1 MKKKIFSLIS
11 IFILC
16 FSLSFSIF
24 DKVSFA
30 ADPVTYVVET
40 SDGDHMRFEGQ
51 PGFTPFIV
59 KSYISGDTAISESN
73 RYKVSFIISNGYNI
87 INNVSG
93 WKPSNLNIND
103 VRCQGYTI
111 VGKNFNFIVSPSVPF
126 IENKFNTYKEH
137 DDYVASLIS
146 DPTLIPINVT
156 TYDTSLGS
164 LQLQDSTSWRFL
176 RYEPLTGNTSAKKDG
191 YAYKVK
197 LRTIFKDT
205 TSTGQKYDKIQIM
218 VRLKNIRS
226 QWSAIITYPWKD
238 KLQEGEYF
246 SYYLS
251 DLKSPT
257 TVDLQML
264 DYTTYEETGKLNKVL
279 YPIFEPAFDKLGL
292 KKPAFSNDYWFI
304 CDYTICYR
312 PVTVDGKF
320 GDWFYITPDK
330 SLLGDNMVGGGQ
342 SISATTGTAASDE
355 DPNSLAFNPLPEDSS
370 SSRTASGNGDTLGD
384 AINNSNNSLIGGSI
398 SGGDSL
404 TSNITDLF
412 SFFTNLP
419 YIISII
425 FGWLPPWVLSLFA
438 IGFALFVPI
447 FIYKFVRG

>member
-11 IFILC
+11 IFIIC
-16 FSLSFSIF
+16 FSLSFSFF

-30 ADPVTYVVET
+30 ADSVTYVGET
-40 SDGDHMRFEGQ
+40 TSGYHFAFEGQ

-59 KSYISGDTAISESN
+59 NSHIIGDN
-73 RYKVSFIISNGYNI
+73 SFRTYLVVSNGHDVIKNLSSWNDK
-87 INNVSG
+87 INGV
-93 WKPSNLNIND
+93 P
-103 VRCQGYTI
+103 CQCYKI
-111 VGKNFNFIVSPSVPF
+111 WGKDQFSISPSVPLIQNEFNSYHEQEVF
-126 IENKFNTYKEH
+126 I
-137 DDYVASLIS
+137 ASLIQ
-146 DPTLIPINVT
+146 DPTSIPINVT
-156 TYDTSLGS
+156 THDSSLGS

-197 LRTIFKDT
+197 LRTIFQDT
-205 TSTGQKYDKIQIM
+205 TTTGQKYDKIQIM

-279 YPIFEPAFDKLGL
+279 YPIFQTAFDKLDL

-342 SISATTGTAASDE
+342 SITATTGTAVSDE
-355 DPNSLAFNPLPEDSS
+355 NPNSLAFNPLPEDSTS
-370 SSRTASGNGDTLGD
+370 TRTASGNGDTLGD
-384 AINNSNNSLIGGSI
+384 AINDSNNSLIGGSI
-398 SGGDSL
+398 TGGDSL

-412 SFFTNLP
+412 SLFTNLP
-419 YIISII
+419 SIISTI
-425 FGWLPPWVLSLFA
+425 FSWLPPWVLSLFA

>member
-11 IFILC
+11 IFIIC
-16 FSLSFSIF
+16 FSLSFSFF

-30 ADPVTYVVET
+30 ADSVTYVVET

-51 PGFTPFIV
+51 PGFIPFIV

-137 DDYVASLIS
+137 DDYVASLIQ

-176 RYEPLTGNTSAKKDG
+176 RYEPLNDNNIAPKNG

-197 LRTIFKDT
+197 LRTIFQDT

-218 VRLKNIRS
+218 VRIKNIRS
-226 QWSAIITYPWKD
+226 QWTVIPQYPWAN
-238 KLQEGEYF
+238 KLQAGEYF

-251 DLKSPT
+251 DLESPT
-257 TVDLQML
+257 TVDLQMI
-264 DYTTYEETGKLNKVL
+264 DYSKDENGKLNKVL
-279 YPIFEPAFDKLGL
+279 YPIFQPAFDKLDL
-292 KKPAFSNDYWFI
+292 KKPVFSNDYWFI

-312 PVTVDGKF
+312 PVTVDGNF

-330 SLLGDNMVGGGQ
+330 SLSGDNMVGGGQ
-342 SISATTGTAASDE
+342 SINAVTGTAQSDD
-355 DPNSLAFNPLPEDSS
+355 DPNSMAFNPLPEDSF

-384 AINNSNNSLIGGSI
+384 AISNSNDSLIGGSI
-398 SGGDSL
+398 TSGGSL

-412 SFFTNLP
+412 SLFTNMP
-419 YIISII
+419 SIISTI
-425 FGWLPPWVLSLFA
+425 FSWLPPWVLSLFA

>member
-11 IFILC
+11 IFIIC

-30 ADPVTYVVET
+30 ADSVTYVGET
-40 SDGDHMRFEGQ
+40 SSGVHFQFEGQ

-59 KSYISGDTAISESN
+59 RSYIAGDTGVSEPN
-73 RYKVSFIISNGYNI
+73 RYRTYLVISNGYDI
-87 INNVSG
+87 IKGKSSWNSTVNG
-93 WKPSNLNIND
+93 
-103 VRCQGYTI
+103 VRCQCYTTWGQDKI
-111 VGKNFNFIVSPSVPF
+111 SISPSVPY
-126 IENKFNTYKEH
+126 IENKFNTYKEQEA
-137 DDYVASLIS
+137 YVASLIQ

-176 RYEPLTGNTSAKKDG
+176 RYEPLNDNNIAPKNG

-197 LRTIFKDT
+197 LRTIFQDT

-226 QWSAIITYPWKD
+226 QWTVIPQYPWAN
-238 KLQEGEYF
+238 KLQAGEYF

-257 TVDLQML
+257 TVDLQMI
-264 DYTTYEETGKLNKVL
+264 DYTKDENGKLNKVL
-279 YPIFEPAFDKLGL
+279 YPIFQPAFDKLGL
-292 KKPAFSNDYWFI
+292 NKPVFSNDYWFI

-312 PVTVDGKF
+312 PVTADGKF

-330 SLLGDNMVGGGQ
+330 SLSGDNMVGGGQ
-342 SISATTGTAASDE
+342 SINAVTGTAQSDE
-355 DPNSLAFNPLPEDSS
+355 DPNSMAFNPLPEDSF

-384 AINNSNNSLIGGSI
+384 AISNSNDSLIGGSMT
-398 SGGDSL
+398 SGGSL

-412 SFFTNLP
+412 SLFTNMP
-419 YIISII
+419 SIISTI
-425 FGWLPPWVLSLFA
+425 FSWLPPWVLSLFA

>member
-11 IFILC
+11 IFIIC
-16 FSLSFSIF
+16 FSLTFSIF

-30 ADPVTYVVET
+30 ADSVTYVCET
-40 SDGDHMRFEGQ
+40 TKSGKHFSFEGQ

-59 KSYISGDTAISESN
+59 NSYIAGDTAIPEPD
-73 RYKVSFIISNGYNI
+73 RYRTYFVVSNGYDI
-87 INNVSG
+87 IKNASG
-93 WKPSNLNIND
+93 WTPSNKSFNGM
-103 VRCQGYTI
+103 RCQAYGLWGQDMFS
-111 VGKNFNFIVSPSVPF
+111 VAPSVPL
-126 IENKFNTYKEH
+126 IQNKFNTYKEQEA
-137 DDYVASLIS
+137 YIASLIQ

-156 TYDTSLGS
+156 THDSSLGS

-197 LRTIFKDT
+197 LRTIFQDT
-205 TSTGQKYDKIQIM
+205 TTTGQKYDKIQIM

-226 QWSAIITYPWKD
+226 QWSAIITHPWKD

-279 YPIFEPAFDKLGL
+279 YPIFQPAFDKLGL
-292 KKPAFSNDYWFI
+292 SKPAFSNDYWFI

-342 SISATTGTAASDE
+342 GISAVTGTAQSD
-355 DPNSLAFNPLPEDSS
+355 DNPNSLAFNPLPEDSTFS
-370 SSRTASGNGDTLGD
+370 QTASGNGETLGD

-398 SGGDSL
+398 SGGGSL
-404 TSNITDLF
+404 TNNITDLF

-419 YIISII
+419 YIISAI
-425 FGWLPPWVLSLFA
+425 FGWLPPWVLDLFS

>member
-30 ADPVTYVVET
+30 ADSVTYVGQT
-40 SDGDHMRFEGQ
+40 TQSDVHFTFEGQ

-59 KSYISGDTAISESN
+59 KSYIAGDTGVPEPN
-73 RYKVSFIISNGYNI
+73 RYRTYFIISNGYDKVKNMPSWNWS
-87 INNVSG
+87 ING
-93 WKPSNLNIND
+93 
-103 VRCQGYTI
+103 VRCQANIFWGQDE
-111 VGKNFNFIVSPSVPF
+111 VRVSPSVPL
-126 IENKFNTYKEH
+126 IENKFNSYQEQ
-137 DDYVASLIS
+137 DVYVASLIK

-156 TYDTSLGS
+156 THDSSLGS

-176 RYEPLTGNTSAKKDG
+176 RYEPLTVNASAQKTG

-197 LRTIFKDT
+197 LRTVFKDT

-226 QWSAIITYPWKD
+226 QWTAIPQYPWIN
-238 KLQEGEYF
+238 KLQAGEYF

-257 TVDLQML
+257 TVDLQMI
-264 DYTTYEETGKLNKVL
+264 DYTKYEETGKLNQIL
-279 YPIFEPAFDKLGL
+279 YPTFQPAFDKLGL
-292 KKPAFSNDYWFI
+292 KKPVFSNDYWFI

-320 GDWFYITPDK
+320 GDWFYITPDQ

-342 SISATTGTAASDE
+342 SITAVTGTAQSDE
-355 DPNSLAFNPLPEDSS
+355 DPNSFAFNPLPEDSIT
-370 SSRTASGNGDTLGD
+370 SRTASGNGNTLGD
-384 AINNSNNSLIGGSI
+384 AISNSNDSLIGGSI
-398 SGGDSL
+398 TSGGSIA
-404 TSNITDLF
+404 SNITDLF
-412 SFFTNLP
+412 SLFTNLP
-419 YIISII
+419 SIISTI
-425 FGWLPPWVLSLFA
+425 FSWLPPWVLSLFA

>member
-16 FSLSFSIF
+16 FSLAFSIF

-30 ADPVTYVVET
+30 ADSVTYVCQTTKSNKHFSFV
-40 SDGDHMRFEGQ
+40 GQ

-59 KSYISGDTAISESN
+59 TSIISGDNNMIKTYFVVAN
-73 RYKVSFIISNGYNI
+73 DFDIIKNYTGDRS
-87 INNVSG
+87 
-93 WKPSNLNIND
+93 PSNWTING
-103 VRCQGYTI
+103 VRCQAFQSWGED
-111 VGKNFNFIVSPSVPF
+111 NFSVAPSVPL
-126 IENKFNTYKEH
+126 IQNKFNSYHEQEV
-137 DDYVASLIS
+137 YIASLIK
-146 DPTLIPINVT
+146 DPSLIPINVT
-156 TYDTSLGS
+156 THDSSLGS

-176 RYEPLTGNTSAKKDG
+176 RYEPLNDNNIAPKNG

-197 LRTIFKDT
+197 LRTMFQDT

-226 QWSAIITYPWKD
+226 QWTVIPQYPWAN
-238 KLQEGEYF
+238 KLQAGEYF

-257 TVDLQML
+257 TVDLQMI
-264 DYTTYEETGKLNKVL
+264 DYTKDENGKLNKVL
-279 YPIFEPAFDKLGL
+279 YPIFQPAFDKLSL
-292 KKPAFSNDYWFI
+292 NKPVFSNDYWFI

-312 PVTVDGKF
+312 PVTVDGKY

-330 SLLGDNMVGGGQ
+330 SLSGDNMVGGGQ
-342 SISATTGTAASDE
+342 SINAVTGTAQSD
-355 DPNSLAFNPLPEDSS
+355 DNPNSMAFNPLPEDSF

-384 AINNSNNSLIGGSI
+384 AISNSNDSLIGGSMT
-398 SGGDSL
+398 SGGSL

-412 SFFTNLP
+412 SLFTDLP
-419 YIISII
+419 SIISTI

>member
-16 FSLSFSIF
+16 FCLAFSIF

-30 ADPVTYVVET
+30 SDTVTYVGET
-40 SDGDHMRFEGQ
+40 SSGYHFKFQGQ
-51 PGFTPFIV
+51 PGFRPFIV
-59 KSYISGDTAISESN
+59 NSFIAGDTAIPESDRFRTYFIVAN
-73 RYKVSFIISNGYNI
+73 GFDKVKDLGGSLSPDNMTING
-87 INNVSG
+87 
-93 WKPSNLNIND
+93 
-103 VRCQGYTI
+103 VRCQGFKLW
-111 VGKNFNFIVSPSVPF
+111 GKDKFSVSPSVPL
-126 IENKFNTYKEH
+126 IENKFNSYNQQ
-137 DDYVASLIS
+137 DVYVASLIK
-146 DPTLIPINVT
+146 DPSLLPINVT
-156 TYDTSLGS
+156 TYDSSLGS
-164 LQLQDSTSWRFL
+164 LQLQDNTSWRFL
-176 RYEPLTGNTSAKKDG
+176 RYEPLTGNTSALHNG

-197 LRTIFKDT
+197 LRTIFQDT

-226 QWSAIITYPWKD
+226 QFSAIITHPWKD

-264 DYTTYEETGKLNKVL
+264 DYTKYEETGRLDKVL
-279 YPIFEPAFDKLGL
+279 YPIFQPAFDKLDL
-292 KKPAFSNDYWFI
+292 SKPSFSNDYWFI

-312 PVTVDGKF
+312 PVTIDGKY

-330 SLLGDNMVGGGQ
+330 SLVGDNMVGGGQ
-342 SISATTGTAASDE
+342 SINATTGTAVSDE
-355 DPNSLAFNPLPEDSS
+355 NPNSLAFNPLPEDST

-398 SGGDSL
+398 SSGDSL

-412 SFFTNLP
+412 SLFNNLP
-419 YIISII
+419 YIISTI